1 MSTSVSHIL
10 CRLSTDASTNA
21 ARFNPMRSLLRVTC
35 LLTSFSVCS
44 CLAQRS
50 SFPPFGTGD
59 VANNGPREDFPNTT
73 GWISGSVRSAD
84 GQAVTDATIT
94 VRRDSRDILTIYTAP
109 DGSFEIARVPTG
121 EVELVAKQ
129 GLNEASEHISVMPGS
144 NWVHLTLAT
153 SNGSNAKGAAVT
165 AAQLAVPAKA
175 RRDLEKAQEALHK
188 KKLSDATRLIQRALV
203 VWPHYAEALLLRAVM
218 ERQANSP
225 QLAAADAEQ
234 AVGCDPNYPV
244 AYFVLG
250 SVYNDLDR
258 SDDAIRTLDHGIAI
272 GPTYWQ
278 GYYEMS
284 RALLRKGDFPAALR
298 QAEHSSSLA
307 PKEFASI
314 HLVKGYAYLGM
325 NNSGAAR
332 AELETYVKMKPDAE
346 TAARARAVLARMSST
361 GSSTTPNSAEHLNA
375 ASPQSGPS
383 PSPSDD
389 VPDK

>member
-1 MSTSVSHIL
+1 
-10 CRLSTDASTNA
+10 
-21 ARFNPMRSLLRVTC
+21 MRSLLRVTC
-35 LLTSFSVCS
+35 LLTSFSACT
-44 CLAQRS
+44 CLAQHS
-50 SFPPFGTGD
+50 NFPPSGPGD
-59 VANNGPREDFPNTT
+59 MPNSASRDDFSNTT
-73 GWISGSVRSAD
+73 GWISGTVRSAD
-84 GQAVTDATIT
+84 GHPLDNVTIT

-109 DGSFEIARVPTG
+109 DGSFEIARVPSG
-121 EVELVAKQ
+121 EVELVAKE

-144 NWVHLTLAT
+144 NWVHLMLAT
-153 SNGSNAKGAAVT
+153 STASNAKGAAVT

-175 RRDLEKAQEALHK
+175 RRDLEKAQDALHK

-203 VWPHYAEALLLRAVM
+203 AWPHYAEALLLRAVM

-258 SDDAIRTLDHGIAI
+258 SDDAVRTLDHGIAI

-284 RALLRKGDFPAALR
+284 RALLRKGDFQAALR

-307 PKEFASI
+307 PKEFATL

-325 NNSGAAR
+325 NNSSAAR
-332 AELETYVKMKPDAE
+332 MELETYVKMKPNAE
-346 TAARARAVLARMSST
+346 TAARAKAVLAQIPAT
-361 GSSTTPNSAEHLNA
+361 GSSSAPNPKEPLSSV
-375 ASPQSGPS
+375 SPQPG
-383 PSPSDD
+383 PSDD

>member
-1 MSTSVSHIL
+1 V
-10 CRLSTDASTNA
+10 C
-21 ARFNPMRSLLRVTC
+21 TC
-35 LLTSFSVCS
+35 F
-44 CLAQRS
+44 AQRGN
-50 SFPPFGTGD
+50 FPPFGTGD
-59 VANNGPREDFPNTT
+59 ATSNDSRNELPNTT
-73 GWISGSVRSAD
+73 GWISGTVRSAD
-84 GQAVTDATIT
+84 GQPVEDVTIT
-94 VRRDSRDILTIYTAP
+94 VRKDSRDILTIYAAP

-121 EVELVAKQ
+121 EAELVAKQ
-129 GLNEASEHISVMPGS
+129 GLNEASEHVSVMPGS
-144 NWVHLTLAT
+144 NWVHLTLAI

-175 RRDLEKAQEALHK
+175 RRDLEKAQDALHK
-188 KKLSDATRLIQRALV
+188 KKLSDATRLIQKALV

-234 AVGCDPNYPV
+234 AVGYDPNYPI

-258 SDDAIRTLDHGIAI
+258 NEDAIRTLDHGIAI

-284 RALLRKGDFPAALR
+284 RALLRKGDFQAALR

-307 PKEFASI
+307 PKEFATI

-332 AELETYVKMKPDAE
+332 TELETYVKMKPDAE
-346 TAARARAVLARMSST
+346 TAVRAKAVLARMSST
-361 GSSTTPNSAEHLNA
+361 GSSAAPNSTEPLGA
-375 ASPQSGPS
+375 ASPRPS
-383 PSPSDD
+383 ASDD
-389 VPDK
+389 APDK

>member
-1 MSTSVSHIL
+1 
-10 CRLSTDASTNA
+10 
-21 ARFNPMRSLLRVTC
+21 MRSLLRVTC
-35 LLTSFSVCS
+35 LLTSFSVCT
-44 CLAQRS
+44 CIAQRS
-50 SFPPFGTGD
+50 SFPPFDPGD
-59 VANNGPREDFPNTT
+59 VTNNGSHESIPNTT
-73 GWISGSVRSAD
+73 GMISGTVRTAD
-84 GQAVTDATIT
+84 GHSLDNVTIT
-94 VRRDSRDILTIYTAP
+94 VRHDSRDIVTVYASS
-109 DGSFEIARVPTG
+109 DGSFEITRVPSG
-121 EVELVAKQ
+121 EAEVVAKQ
-129 GLNEASEHISVMPGS
+129 GLNEASQHISVMPGP
-144 NWVHLTLAT
+144 NWVNLTLAT
-153 SNGSNAKGAAVT
+153 GNGSNAKGAAVT

-175 RRDLEKAQEALHK
+175 RRDLEKAQDALHK

-234 AVGCDPNYPV
+234 AVGDDPNYPV

-272 GPTYWQ
+272 GPTFWQ

-325 NNSGAAR
+325 NNSTAAR
-332 AELETYVKMKPDAE
+332 TELETYIKMKPDVENAV
-346 TAARARAVLARMSST
+346 RAKAVLAQISST
-361 GSSTTPNSAEHLNA
+361 GSSAAMSSSGHLSS
-375 ASPQSGPS
+375 ASPQPGLSG
-383 PSPSDD
+383 D

>member
-1 MSTSVSHIL
+1 MSTCVSHIL

-35 LLTSFSVCS
+35 LMTSLSVCT

-59 VANNGPREDFPNTT
+59 VSNSGPREDFPNTT

-94 VRRDSRDILTIYTAP
+94 VRKDSRDILTIYTAP

-153 SNGSNAKGAAVT
+153 GAGSNAKGASVT

-175 RRDLEKAQEALHK
+175 RRDLEKAQDALHK

-234 AVGCDPNYPV
+234 AVGCDPNYPIS
-244 AYFVLG
+244 YFVLG

-258 SDDAIRTLDHGIAI
+258 SDDAIRTLDHGISI

-314 HLVKGYAYLGM
+314 HLVKGYAFLGM
-325 NNSGAAR
+325 NNSSAAR
-332 AELETYVKMKPDAE
+332 TELETYVKMKPDAE
-346 TAARARAVLARMSST
+346 SAARAKAVLAQISATASPMA
-361 GSSTTPNSAEHLNA
+361 PNSKENVSV
-375 ASPQSGPS
+375 ASPQPA
-383 PSPSDD
+383 PSDD

>member
-1 MSTSVSHIL
+1 
-10 CRLSTDASTNA
+10 
-21 ARFNPMRSLLRVTC
+21 MRTFLIVTC
-35 LLTSFSVCS
+35 LLTSLSVCPV
-44 CLAQRS
+44 CIAQHGN
-50 SFPPFGTGD
+50 FAPFGAGD
-59 VANNGPREDFPNTT
+59 VSNDTSHDNVPNTT
-73 GWISGSVRSAD
+73 GWISGTVQSTD
-84 GQAVTDATIT
+84 GQPVDNVTVT
-94 VRRDSRDILTIYTAP
+94 VRRDSRDILTIYAAP
-109 DGSFEIARVPTG
+109 DGSFEIARVPSG
-121 EVELVAKQ
+121 EVEIVAKQ

-144 NWVHLTLAT
+144 NWVHLTLT
-153 SNGSNAKGAAVT
+153 TGNGSTAKGAAVT

-175 RRDLEKAQEALHK
+175 RHDLEKAQDALHK

-203 VWPHYAEALLLRAVM
+203 AWPHYAEALLLRAVM

-234 AVGCDPNYPV
+234 AVGYDPNYPV
-244 AYFVLG
+244 GYFVLG

-258 SDDAIRTLDHGIAI
+258 SEDAIRTLDHGIAI

-307 PKEFASI
+307 PKEFATL

-325 NNSGAAR
+325 NNSSAAR
-332 AELETYVKMKPDAE
+332 SELETYVKMKPNAE
-346 TAARARAVLARMSST
+346 TAVRAKAVLAKISSN
-361 GSSTTPNSAEHLNA
+361 GSSQASDSKEHQSS
-375 ASPQSGPS
+375 ASPQPGS
-383 PSPSDD
+383 SDD

>member
-1 MSTSVSHIL
+1 MSTCVSHIV
-10 CRLSTDASTNA
+10 CRLSTDASTNR
-21 ARFNPMRSLLRVTC
+21 ARFNPMRSLLRAIC
-35 LLTSFSVCS
+35 LLTSLSVCT
-44 CLAQRS
+44 CLAQRGNL
-50 SFPPFGTGD
+50 PPFGTGD
-59 VANNGPREDFPNTT
+59 AVNNGSRDEFPNTT
-73 GWISGSVRSAD
+73 GMISGTVHAAD
-84 GQAVTDATIT
+84 GQQVSDVTIT
-94 VRRDSRDILTIYTAP
+94 VRKDSRDILTIYTSP
-109 DGSFEIARVPTG
+109 DGSFEISRVPTG
-121 EVELVAKQ
+121 DVELVAKQ
-129 GLNEASEHISVMPGS
+129 GLNESSEHISVMPGS
-144 NWVHLTLAT
+144 NFVHLTLAT
-153 SNGSNAKGAAVT
+153 SNGSNARGAAVT

-175 RRDLEKAQEALHK
+175 RRDLEKAQDALHK

-234 AVGCDPNYPV
+234 AVGCDPNYPP

-258 SDDAIRTLDHGIAI
+258 NDDAIRTLDHGISI
-272 GPTYWQ
+272 GPTFWQ

-325 NNSGAAR
+325 NNSSAAR
-332 AELETYVKMKPDAE
+332 TELETYVKMKPDAE
-346 TAARARAVLARMSST
+346 TAVRAKAVLARLSSAGT
-361 GSSTTPNSAEHLNA
+361 SAAPNSKGG
-375 ASPQSGPS
+375 SVSSQSGA
-383 PSPSDD
+383 SDD

>member
-1 MSTSVSHIL
+1 
-10 CRLSTDASTNA
+10 
-21 ARFNPMRSLLRVTC
+21 MRSLLKVTC
-35 LLTSFSVCS
+35 LLTSLSVCT

-50 SFPPFGTGD
+50 SNFPPVDIGD
-59 VANNGPREDFPNTT
+59 MTNNGPRDNFPNTT
-73 GWISGSVRSAD
+73 GMISGTVRSTD
-84 GQAVTDATIT
+84 GHPLDSVTIT
-94 VRRDSRDILTIYTAP
+94 VRRDSRDILTVFASS
-109 DGSFEIARVPTG
+109 DGSFEIARVPSG
-121 EVELVAKQ
+121 EIEVVAKQ

-144 NWVHLTLAT
+144 NFVHLTLAT
-153 SNGSNAKGAAVT
+153 GPGSNAKGAAVT

-175 RRDLEKAQEALHK
+175 RRDLEKAQDALHK
-188 KKLSDATRLIQRALV
+188 KKLSDATRFIQRALV
-203 VWPHYAEALLLRAVM
+203 AWPHYAEALLLRAVM
-218 ERQANSP
+218 ERQANTP

-234 AVGCDPNYPV
+234 AVGYDPNYPV

-284 RALLRKGDFPAALR
+284 RALLRKGDFQAALR

-307 PKEFASI
+307 PKEFASV

-325 NNSGAAR
+325 NNSSAAR
-332 AELETYVKMKPDAE
+332 TELETYIKMKPNVE
-346 TAARARAVLARMSST
+346 TAARAKAVLDQIST
-361 GSSTTPNSAEHLNA
+361 GSSAAPTSKEHLG
-375 ASPQSGPS
+375 SVSSQ

>member
-1 MSTSVSHIL
+1 M
-10 CRLSTDASTNA
+10 
-21 ARFNPMRSLLRVTC
+21 
-35 LLTSFSVCS
+35 
-44 CLAQRS
+44 
-50 SFPPFGTGD
+50 
-59 VANNGPREDFPNTT
+59 T
-73 GWISGSVRSAD
+73 GWISGSVRSTD
-84 GQAVTDATIT
+84 GQAVTDVTIT

-129 GLNEASEHISVMPGS
+129 GLSETSERISVMPGS

-175 RRDLEKAQEALHK
+175 RRDLEKAQDALHK
-188 KKLSDATRLIQRALV
+188 KKFSDATRLIQRALV

-244 AYFVLG
+244 SYFVLG

-314 HLVKGYAYLGM
+314 HLVKGYAFLGM
-325 NNSGAAR
+325 NNSSAAR
-332 AELETYVKMKPDAE
+332 TELETYVKMKPDAE
-346 TAARARAVLARMSST
+346 SAARAKAVLAQISAAGTSAAPSKENVST
-361 GSSTTPNSAEHLNA
+361 
-375 ASPQSGPS
+375 ASPQPAPS
-383 PSPSDD
+383 EDVSD
-389 VPDK
+389 K

>member
-1 MSTSVSHIL
+1 
-10 CRLSTDASTNA
+10 
-21 ARFNPMRSLLRVTC
+21 MRSLLRVTC
-35 LLTSFSVCS
+35 LLTSLSVCT
-44 CLAQRS
+44 CFAQRNN
-50 SFPPFGTGD
+50 FPPFGTGD
-59 VANNGPREDFPNTT
+59 MTNNSPGDQFPNTT
-73 GWISGSVRSAD
+73 GMISGTVRSSD
-84 GQAVTDATIT
+84 GQPVSDVTIT
-94 VRRDSRDILTIYTAP
+94 VRHDSRDILTIYPAP

-121 EVELVAKQ
+121 EAELVAKQ
-129 GLNEASEHISVMPGS
+129 GLNEASEHISVMPGG

-153 SNGSNAKGAAVT
+153 SNGSNAKGDAVT

-175 RRDLEKAQEALHK
+175 RRDLEKAQDALHK
-188 KKLSDATRLIQRALV
+188 KRLSDARRLIQRALV
-203 VWPHYAEALLLRAVM
+203 TWPHYAEALLLRAVM

-225 QLAAADAEQ
+225 QLAVTDAEQ
-234 AVGCDPNYPV
+234 AVGYDPNYPV

-314 HLVKGYAYLGM
+314 HLVKGYAFLGM
-325 NNSGAAR
+325 NNSTAAR
-332 AELETYVKMKPDAE
+332 TELETYVKMKPDAE
-346 TAARARAVLARMSST
+346 TAVRAKAVLAQISAPRPSVELNSKEHST
-361 GSSTTPNSAEHLNA
+361 S
-375 ASPQSGPS
+375 ASPQTGPS
-383 PSPSDD
+383 D
-389 VPDK
+389 VTPDQ